1 MLCIMRISLPDR
13 PGVLAAVSAAL
24 GQTGTDIVTLDVIDR
39 IEGVAID
46 DLCVNTAEDY
56 DGLCLETPDE
66 FGIMLR
72 HVIEDVPGV
81 FVEVFR
87 PIESPRSLTA
97 PLELAAK
104 LASTETDRLALLVAQ
119 MPEALWASWCA
130 VVDLAP
136 DAHLIAS
143 SRGAPLDEIQEL
155 LRVPLLF
162 AHAAQRMDPGLWMP
176 PAWRMRASMGAF
188 ELAAVPL
195 DTTDRILLLARHSGV
210 RFRPSELR
218 NLQLL
223 VDIAA
228 AVIQPSADTASA
240 AA

>member
-1 MLCIMRISLPDR
+1 MLCVMRISLPDR
-13 PGVLAAVSAAL
+13 PGALAAVSAAL
-24 GQTGTDIVTLDVIDR
+24 GQSGTDIVTLDVVDR
-39 IEGVAID
+39 IDGIAID

-66 FGIMLR
+66 FGVMLR
-72 HVIEDVPGV
+72 HMIEEVPGV

-87 PIESPRSLTA
+87 PVDSPRSLTA
-97 PLELAAK
+97 PLELAADLAMTNEGK
-104 LASTETDRLALLVAQ
+104 LDLLVAQ
-119 MPEALWASWCA
+119 LPEALWASWCA
-130 VVDLAP
+130 VIEVSPAARML
-136 DAHLIAS
+136 AS
-143 SRGAPLDEIQEL
+143 SRGSPLDEIQEL

-162 AHAAQRMDPGLWMP
+162 AESAQRMSPGMWMP

-188 ELAAVPL
+188 ELAAVPM
-195 DTTDRILLLARHSGV
+195 DTPDRILLLARHSGV

-228 AVIQPSADTASA
+228 VESFSEPVDALL
-240 AA
+240 